1 MSDPT
6 FVKDDDSD
14 NHGVSHTAIVYR
26 RAQSWAT
33 SLIKMVEKMTDH
45 TVIFK
50 KPFGAGRFWVDETSC
65 YAF

>member
-1 MSDPT
+1 MVFLTRQSYI
-6 FVKDDDSD
+6 
-14 NHGVSHTAIVYR
+14 AER
-26 RAQSWAT
+26 RVGAP

>member
-1 MSDPT
+1 
-6 FVKDDDSD
+6 
-14 NHGVSHTAIVYR
+14 
-26 RAQSWAT
+26 
-33 SLIKMVEKMTDH
+33 MVEKMTDH